1 MASKSRLLR
10 RGGGAL
16 MALVATVAL
25 AALIPLTQEDFRLS
39 GTQIGDVPAGVL
51 ETSDNCRA
59 CHGDFDSEDEPYSTW
74 AGSLMGLAGRD
85 PLFYA
90 QMTNANQD
98 VANVGTFCLRCHVP
112 MSFVTGHAAD
122 PSGATLDDTDRDG
135 VTCHFC
141 HSLVDP
147 VYMPGQ
153 SPPEDESIL
162 AGLDAVPARYGNSM
176 FVLDPQGRRRG
187 PYEDTDAPHVTIAS
201 PFVESSSM
209 CGTCHDVGNVAT
221 SRQSNGTWRYNA
233 VNQPVSDEDLWTQFP
248 LERTYTEWKL
258 SSFATGGVDLGGRFG
273 GARGPVVSTCQD
285 CHMPTTTARGCF
297 YGRERDDLARHEFA
311 GAAAQALDL
320 ILAHY
325 PDDPRVDP
333 AQVAAARARA
343 VSMLRRTATLQ
354 LERDGATLVA
364 RVINQTGHKIPT
376 GHIEG
381 RRIWLNVR
389 FFDATGALVGEHG
402 HYDTAEAEL
411 DEATTT
417 VYEMRVGLS
426 EDAAAVTGLPAGPT
440 GHMALADTIEKDNRI
455 PPRGF
460 DNAAFEAGGAPAVG
474 ATYADGQYWSDAS
487 FPVPAGAARAQATL
501 YYQSLPRFYIEEL
514 RDGNVTDDWGEI
526 LHSLWMQTGRGAPI
540 EMATRSL
547 PLDDGWIFGDGF
559 ESGYPDAWS
568 SASP

>member
-1 MASKSRLLR
+1 
-10 RGGGAL
+10 
-16 MALVATVAL
+16 
-25 AALIPLTQEDFRLS
+25 
-39 GTQIGDVPAGVL
+39 
-51 ETSDNCRA
+51 
-59 CHGDFDSEDEPYSTW
+59 
-74 AGSLMGLAGRD
+74 
-85 PLFYA
+85 
-90 QMTNANQD
+90 
-98 VANVGTFCLRCHVP
+98 
-112 MSFVTGHAAD
+112 
-122 PSGATLDDTDRDG
+122 
-135 VTCHFC
+135 
-141 HSLVDP
+141 
-147 VYMPGQ
+147 
-153 SPPEDESIL
+153 
-162 AGLDAVPARYGNSM
+162 
-176 FVLDPQGRRRG
+176 
-187 PYEDTDAPHVTIAS
+187 
-201 PFVESSSM
+201 
-209 CGTCHDVGNVAT
+209 
-221 SRQSNGTWRYNA
+221 
-233 VNQPVSDEDLWTQFP
+233 
-248 LERTYTEWKL
+248 
-258 SSFATGGVDLGGRFG
+258 
-273 GARGPVVSTCQD
+273 
-285 CHMPTTTARGCF
+285 MPTTTARGCF

-343 VSMLRRTATLQ
+343 GSMLRRTATLQ
-354 LERDGATLVA
+354 LERDGAALVA

-389 FFDATGALVGEHG
+389 FFDATGTLVGEHG

-474 ATYADGQYWSDAS
+474 ATYADGQYWSDVY
-487 FPVPAGAARAQATL
+487 FPIPAGAARAQATL

-526 LHSLWMQTGRGAPI
+526 LHSLWVQTGRGAPI

-547 PLDDGWIFGDGF
+547 PLDDGWVFGDGF